1 MWVRHERAGN
11 RARAQSEVP
20 TLLLLELMGNMSRDR
35 VWEGGRLAK
44 CLASGCGK
52 QRTLPAQR
60 RSQLLGVP
68 RTREVTWVPS
78 QSWLESCGLP
88 RNTQKLVQ
96 VLTR

>member
-11 RARAQSEVP
+11 RACAQREMP
-20 TLLLLELMGNMSRDR
+20 TLLLLELLGNMSRDR

-52 QRTLPAQR
+52 QRTLPAH

-68 RTREVTWVPS
+68 RTREVT
-78 QSWLESCGLP
+78 
-88 RNTQKLVQ
+88 
-96 VLTR
+96 